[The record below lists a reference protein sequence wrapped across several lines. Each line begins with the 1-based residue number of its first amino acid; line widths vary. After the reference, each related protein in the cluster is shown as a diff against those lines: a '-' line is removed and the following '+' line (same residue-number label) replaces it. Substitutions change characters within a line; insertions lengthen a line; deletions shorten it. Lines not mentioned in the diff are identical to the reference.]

1 MTIAEEHFRRRQ
13 LDLEKLTGE
22 RIDGVRAPPPTAVHG
37 EIGSDERRR
46 NLQLISDN
54 QKLMQMAEQVQ
65 SDLEK
70 RVAIN
75 SELNEQIISLKE
87 QLVKMAEAQ
96 RDRTVREEK
105 LSEELKISEFRLK
118 KTRDEVVELKGRMK
132 ELTNGGKGDVG
143 GGMFE
148 IKREN
153 ARLKKLIGEKIFPLL
168 QKKDELIGMYEQV
181 SRLRHGSEELVSEV
195 DKLNN

>member
-1 MTIAEEHFRRRQ
+1 MTVAEEHFRRRQ

-22 RIDGVRAPPPTAVHG
+22 RIDGVRAPPPTAVQG

-54 QKLMQMAEQVQ
+54 QKLMQMVEQVQ

-75 SELNEQIISLKE
+75 NELNEQIISLKE

-96 RDRTVREEK
+96 RDRTIREDK
-105 LSEELKISEFRLK
+105 LSEEFKISEFRLK
-118 KTRDEVVELKGRMK
+118 KTRDEVVELKGRIK
-132 ELTNGGKGDVG
+132 DLTNGGKGEV

-168 QKKDELIGMYEQV
+168 QKKDELISMYERV